1 MTLCLCYPHGVA
13 QELIPSIL
21 QSGIRVIDLSADFR
35 LRDIPLWE
43 KWYGQ
48 DHAAPELVAKAVY
61 GLPETN
67 RKAIKGAQ
75 LIACPG
81 VIPPVFS

>member
-1 MTLCLCYPHGVA
+1 MFFATPHGVA

-21 QSGIRVIDLSADFR
+21 QAGIRVIDLSADFR

-48 DHAAPELVAKAVY
+48 DHGAPELVAKAVY

-67 RKAIKGAQ
+67 REAIKMHS
-75 LIACPG
+75 LLPVRG